1 MNPVPELQPIS
12 LGLYDLVFYGLVVAG
27 FALFAYFVYSWKT
40 TSEVSPK
47 YRPAA
52 LAGLLIAGV
61 ASLSYLVLA
70 IKWDT
75 GYDLVGNLYQP
86 NAEARLAL
94 APRYMDWSVTVPLL
108 TLELLAVCAL
118 AGSKARALR
127 LTTMA
132 AAFLMIITGYF
143 GAQTLSQGRSV
154 TALVVWGIISSLF
167 YLYLYIALIG
177 AVGKSR
183 SAMSPA
189 TFTSLRNA
197 SFVLLGTFGVYPLVY
212 AIPVFFDT
220 TGAWLAGIQ
229 LAYSAA
235 DILAKVG
242 FGMLIHKVAK
252 LRSAEDVDAGLDVTP
267 EATYVSQV
275 KVAPALLPPMG
286 ETASA
291 HLGERAGHARTA
303 TATTGTA
310 TGTTGAA
317 EVRGR

>member
-1 MNPVPELQPIS
+1 MHPVPELQPIS

-40 TSEVSPK
+40 AGEVSPK

-70 IKWDT
+70 IKWDS

-86 NAEARLAL
+86 NQEARLAL
-94 APRYMDWSVTVPLL
+94 APRYMDWSITVPLL
-108 TLELLAVCAL
+108 TLELLAVCSL
-118 AGSKARALR
+118 AGSRARSLR
-127 LTTMA
+127 FSTMA
-132 AAFLMIITGYF
+132 AALLMIITGYL

-154 TALVVWGIISSLF
+154 SALVIWGIISSAF
-167 YLYLYIALIG
+167 YLYLYVALIG

-183 SAMSPA
+183 SSLSPA
-189 TFTSLRNA
+189 AFTSLRNA

-212 AIPVFFDT
+212 AIPVFFDA
-220 TGAWLAGIQ
+220 TGAWVAGIQ
-229 LAYSAA
+229 LSYSAA

-252 LRSAEDVDAGLDVTP
+252 LRSAEDVDAGLDVSP
-267 EATYVSQV
+267 EAIYISQV
-275 KVAPALLPPMG
+275 KSAPAALPRPG
-286 ETASA
+286 EGIPA
-291 HLGERAGHARTA
+291 HLGNGTASARTA
-303 TATTGTA
+303 TTTP
-310 TGTTGAA
+310 GAH
-317 EVRGR
+317 ER